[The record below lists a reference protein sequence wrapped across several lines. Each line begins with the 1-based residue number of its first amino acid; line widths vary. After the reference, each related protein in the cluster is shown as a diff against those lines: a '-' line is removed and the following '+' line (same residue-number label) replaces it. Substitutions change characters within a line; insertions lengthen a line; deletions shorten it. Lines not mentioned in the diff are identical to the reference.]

1 MASQICK
8 TTKMDLLDK
17 LCELN
22 DYLFTFQATP
32 LAQNLVTEVITL
44 TTPAYN
50 EFSQLLDLF
59 NQFLKAQDEKIDK
72 LKAKLDSGCETM
84 SDEDKADIDYNID
97 YYETFRETS
106 IKSIKLVTEF
116 ISQLESS

>member
-44 TTPAYN
+44 ADPAYN

-72 LKAKLDSGCETM
+72 LKAKLDSGTEILCEEEK
-84 SDEDKADIDYNID
+84 EDIGIDID
-97 YYETFRETS
+97 YYETFRHTT
-106 IKSIKLVTEF
+106 IKSIELVTEF

>member
-1 MASQICK
+1 MDFQSA
-8 TTKMDLLDK
+8 KMDLLDK

-32 LAQNLVTEVITL
+32 LALNLVKEVIKL
-44 TTPAYN
+44 QKLEYN
-50 EFSQLLDLF
+50 DFSQLLDLF
-59 NQFLKAQDEKIDK
+59 TQFLKAQVAEINI

-106 IKSIKLVTEF
+106 IKSILK
-116 ISQLESS
+116 